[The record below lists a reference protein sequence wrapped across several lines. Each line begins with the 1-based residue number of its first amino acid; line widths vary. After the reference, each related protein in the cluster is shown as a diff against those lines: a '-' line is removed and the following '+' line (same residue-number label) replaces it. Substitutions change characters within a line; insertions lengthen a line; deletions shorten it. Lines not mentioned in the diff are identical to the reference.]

1 VPGLATF
8 TGREAQGGRMNDND
22 RLDLANRAMY
32 RGDKTEARRQIS
44 ALVNDLSQQTQAE
57 ARLRAAGRID
67 KRLGLAYIQVDQD
80 WHVRAALR
88 RHIRI
93 LAYCVM
99 GIMVALV
106 VLAKAKGWM

>member
-1 VPGLATF
+1 
-8 TGREAQGGRMNDND
+8 MNDND

-32 RGDKTEARRQIS
+32 RGDKTEAR
-44 ALVNDLSQQTQAE
+44 
-57 ARLRAAGRID
+57 LRAAGRID
-67 KRLGLAYIQVDQD
+67 KRLGLAYIQVDRD

-99 GIMVALV
+99 GIMAALV

>member
-1 VPGLATF
+1 
-8 TGREAQGGRMNDND
+8 MNDND

-67 KRLGLAYIQVDQD
+67 KRLGRAYIKVDRD
-80 WHVRAALR
+80 WYVRAALAQ
-88 RHIRI
+88 HILI

-106 VLAKAKGWM
+106 VLAKFRGWLP